1 MMVRIAICDD
11 LQEQLDLIQKAVQQY
26 FHDKK
31 EPTEVFTYNNAM
43 DFVDAFEKEGNFD
56 IVLLDICMPGLLGT
70 DIAAEMRKQKS
81 RAEIVFLSTS
91 EEFAVEAFA
100 VRAAHYL
107 VKPFTQKEFDQAM
120 DRVMESIRQRHSG
133 KMIFRLVGGGIQ
145 VEEVN
150 AILYVESNGHIQ
162 QVYTADHSLLETR
175 QSLASLLDTLDAI
188 APGQFVSP
196 GKGYIVNQSAIR
208 VIKSDYIEIQGHKI
222 PLAKRKYRQ
231 FQESYLK
238 YLSSGRKPE
247 KEVIMKYNHVTPAVV
262 ADLEA
267 IVGAKYVWTDRDKKI
282 PYGQDEGTGAACLPD
297 VVVLPA
303 SAEELAAVVRLAN
316 DAVIPVIPRG
326 TGTGLEGGA
335 VADSR
340 GGIVVSTERMD
351 RIVEINE
358 DAMYMVVQAGII
370 TARIQEEARKRGLLY
385 AGDPCSGDCCCIGG
399 NGATN
404 AGGNRA
410 VKYGTTRDQIYA
422 IEVVT
427 PDRLQPFME
436 RLRDLE
442 QALGVVFRG
451 VSHAGDGNIHLDV
464 LRKGFADEGDEKQKV
479 AAFEDKACQAAY
491 ELGGAISGEHGI
503 GQARKALFA
512 KYTDPVELA
521 LMKAV
526 KQAWDPKNILNPGKI
541 FD

>member
-1 MMVRIAICDD
+1 MVRIAICDD
-11 LQEQLDLIQKAVQQY
+11 LQEQLGIIQKAVQQY

-238 YLSSGRKPE
+238 FIFGQ
-247 KEVIMKYNHVTPAVV
+247 
-262 ADLEA
+262 EA
-267 IVGAKYVWTDRDKKI
+267 
-282 PYGQDEGTGAACLPD
+282 
-297 VVVLPA
+297 
-303 SAEELAAVVRLAN
+303 
-316 DAVIPVIPRG
+316 
-326 TGTGLEGGA
+326 
-335 VADSR
+335 
-340 GGIVVSTERMD
+340 
-351 RIVEINE
+351 
-358 DAMYMVVQAGII
+358 
-370 TARIQEEARKRGLLY
+370 
-385 AGDPCSGDCCCIGG
+385 
-399 NGATN
+399 
-404 AGGNRA
+404 
-410 VKYGTTRDQIYA
+410 
-422 IEVVT
+422 
-427 PDRLQPFME
+427 
-436 RLRDLE
+436 
-442 QALGVVFRG
+442 
-451 VSHAGDGNIHLDV
+451 
-464 LRKGFADEGDEKQKV
+464 
-479 AAFEDKACQAAY
+479 
-491 ELGGAISGEHGI
+491 
-503 GQARKALFA
+503 
-512 KYTDPVELA
+512 
-521 LMKAV
+521 
-526 KQAWDPKNILNPGKI
+526 
-541 FD
+541 

>member
-1 MMVRIAICDD
+1 MVRIAICDD
-11 LQEQLDLIQKAVQQY
+11 LQEQLDIIQKAVQQY

-56 IVLLDICMPGLLGT
+56 IVLLGT

-81 RAEIVFLSTS
+81 RAEIIFLSTS

-100 VRAAHYL
+100 VRATHYL

-162 QVYTADHSLLETR
+162 QVHTADHSLLETR

-238 YLSSGRKPE
+238 FIFGQ
-247 KEVIMKYNHVTPAVV
+247 
-262 ADLEA
+262 EA
-267 IVGAKYVWTDRDKKI
+267 
-282 PYGQDEGTGAACLPD
+282 
-297 VVVLPA
+297 
-303 SAEELAAVVRLAN
+303 
-316 DAVIPVIPRG
+316 
-326 TGTGLEGGA
+326 
-335 VADSR
+335 
-340 GGIVVSTERMD
+340 
-351 RIVEINE
+351 
-358 DAMYMVVQAGII
+358 
-370 TARIQEEARKRGLLY
+370 
-385 AGDPCSGDCCCIGG
+385 
-399 NGATN
+399 
-404 AGGNRA
+404 
-410 VKYGTTRDQIYA
+410 
-422 IEVVT
+422 
-427 PDRLQPFME
+427 
-436 RLRDLE
+436 
-442 QALGVVFRG
+442 
-451 VSHAGDGNIHLDV
+451 
-464 LRKGFADEGDEKQKV
+464 
-479 AAFEDKACQAAY
+479 
-491 ELGGAISGEHGI
+491 
-503 GQARKALFA
+503 
-512 KYTDPVELA
+512 
-521 LMKAV
+521 
-526 KQAWDPKNILNPGKI
+526 
-541 FD
+541 

>member
-1 MMVRIAICDD
+1 MVRIAICDD
-11 LQEQLDLIQKAVQQY
+11 LQEQLDIIQKAVQQY

-56 IVLLDICMPGLLGT
+56 IVLLGT

-162 QVYTADHSLLETR
+162 QVYTADHLLLETR

-238 YLSSGRKPE
+238 FIFGQ
-247 KEVIMKYNHVTPAVV
+247 
-262 ADLEA
+262 EA
-267 IVGAKYVWTDRDKKI
+267 
-282 PYGQDEGTGAACLPD
+282 
-297 VVVLPA
+297 
-303 SAEELAAVVRLAN
+303 
-316 DAVIPVIPRG
+316 
-326 TGTGLEGGA
+326 
-335 VADSR
+335 
-340 GGIVVSTERMD
+340 
-351 RIVEINE
+351 
-358 DAMYMVVQAGII
+358 
-370 TARIQEEARKRGLLY
+370 
-385 AGDPCSGDCCCIGG
+385 
-399 NGATN
+399 
-404 AGGNRA
+404 
-410 VKYGTTRDQIYA
+410 
-422 IEVVT
+422 
-427 PDRLQPFME
+427 
-436 RLRDLE
+436 
-442 QALGVVFRG
+442 
-451 VSHAGDGNIHLDV
+451 
-464 LRKGFADEGDEKQKV
+464 
-479 AAFEDKACQAAY
+479 
-491 ELGGAISGEHGI
+491 
-503 GQARKALFA
+503 
-512 KYTDPVELA
+512 
-521 LMKAV
+521 
-526 KQAWDPKNILNPGKI
+526 
-541 FD
+541 